1 MPHIP
6 FHSLFFSSFLFQFL
20 MNFVKIFILNLGI
33 SIDQYKLTGFK
44 GEYFHKGEYFPQSE
58 DCQPSDNKPFR
69 KGYKSVLTSKSSEE
83 TMVGIKFVTQ
93 TLVCIPKIKNYLNS
107 ILFNFN
113 IYFFDYIYIF
123 KLSG

>member
-1 MPHIP
+1 
-6 FHSLFFSSFLFQFL
+6 

-58 DCQPSDNKPFR
+58 DCQPLDNKPFR

-123 KLSG
+123 KLSGYSS